1 MDNQAFEAL
10 LKRASLSK
18 KEFANLVDM
27 NSNSVTNW
35 NKSDKVPQW
44 VGSWL
49 NLYIDN
55 QKCQALKAILKET
68 VCDQE
73 SVTKPETEA

>member
-1 MDNQAFEAL
+1 MNNQAFEEL
-10 LKRASLSK
+10 LQVAGLSK
-18 KEFANLVDM
+18 KEFANRVDM

-49 NLYIDN
+49 NLYIEN
-55 QKCQALKAILKET
+55 QKCKELKTLLKET
-68 VCDQE
+68 VCDHE
-73 SVTKPETEA
+73 V

>member
-1 MDNQAFEAL
+1 MNNQAFEAL
-10 LKRASLSK
+10 LQVAGLSK
-18 KEFANLVDM
+18 KEFARLVDM

-49 NLYIDN
+49 NLYIEN
-55 QKCQALKAILKET
+55 RKCKELKALLKET
-68 VCDQE
+68 VCDH
-73 SVTKPETEA
+73 EA

>member
-1 MDNQAFEAL
+1 MNNKAFEEL
-10 LKRASLSK
+10 LQVAGLSK

-49 NLYIDN
+49 NLYIEN
-55 QKCQALKAILKET
+55 QKCKELKALLKET
-68 VCDQE
+68 VCDN
-73 SVTKPETEA
+73 